1 MSRFS
6 LKNIS
11 FSQILG
17 IIALV
22 LLITFVM
29 QNLSNVS
36 VKFIRWTFDIPIFL
50 LIIIVFFV
58 GFYTSIF
65 TGSGLEKFFK
75 KKETYEVD
83 LKKISENA
91 NNAEK

>member
-50 LIIIVFFV
+50 LIIV

-75 KKETYEVD
+75 KKEIFEVD